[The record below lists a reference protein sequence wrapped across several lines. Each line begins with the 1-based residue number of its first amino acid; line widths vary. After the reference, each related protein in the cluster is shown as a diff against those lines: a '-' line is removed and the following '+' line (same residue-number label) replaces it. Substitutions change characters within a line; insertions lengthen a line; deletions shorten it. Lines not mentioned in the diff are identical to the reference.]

1 MNQVD
6 NLKHRLFDTDALNA
20 TNFSLVAG
28 SNREVTAEQMAEQA
42 NRALSQLEAGEY
54 EDAQLD

>member
-1 MNQVD
+1 MNHVD
-6 NLKHRLFDTDALNA
+6 KLKHRMFDPEALNA

-28 SNREVTAEQMAEQA
+28 SNRDATAEQMAEQA

-54 EDAQLD
+54 EEANLD